1 MIAAT
6 CFHFGFQGFFFFFKF
21 SSSLKC
27 IGAAEKMEGGDKLPT
42 GLCPLVVFCKPARRR
57 VGEMV
62 ENVIH
67 WEKTALADVLKLIFD
82 HLFFFFLSFFL
93 FRGEDQQKMS

>member
-1 MIAAT
+1 MIAET
-6 CFHFGFQGFFFFFKF
+6 CFHFGSFWGFFKF
-21 SSSLKC
+21 SSSSSSLKC
-27 IGAAEKMEGGDKLPT
+27 IGAAEKMEGADKLPT

-62 ENVIH
+62 ESVIH

-82 HLFFFFLSFFL
+82 HLLSVFLSFFL
-93 FRGEDQQKMS
+93 SVLLT